1 MRKDS
6 IIEEVRKAGENLAR
20 EAGYNV
26 HSFFNLLRERE
37 KLHGSRVVS
46 LTPPKHADMYSNANV
61 TACAENGV
69 EYSLKR
75 QKVD

>member
-1 MRKDS
+1 MRKDP

-37 KLHGSRVVS
+37 KLHVARVVS
-46 LTPPKHADMYSNANV
+46 LTPPKHADMYSNVNA

-69 EYSLKR
+69 EYCRK
-75 QKVD
+75 Q

>member
-1 MRKDS
+1 MRKDP

-37 KLHGSRVVS
+37 KLHAARVVS
-46 LTPPKHADMYSNANV
+46 LASPKHANMYSNANA
-61 TACAENGV
+61 TACAENGA
-69 EYSLKR
+69 EYRGK
-75 QKVD
+75 Q

>member
-1 MRKDS
+1 MRKDP

-37 KLHGSRVVS
+37 KLNAARVVS
-46 LTPPKHADMYSNANV
+46 LAPPKHAVMYSNVNA
-61 TACAENGV
+61 TACAENGS
-69 EYSLKR
+69 EYCGK
-75 QKVD
+75 Q